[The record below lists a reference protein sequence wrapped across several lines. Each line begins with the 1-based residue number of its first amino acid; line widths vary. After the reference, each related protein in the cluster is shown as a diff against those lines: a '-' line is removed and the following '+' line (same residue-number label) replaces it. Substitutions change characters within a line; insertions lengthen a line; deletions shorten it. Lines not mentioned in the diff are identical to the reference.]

1 MKKTLKIIY
10 YVGLCFIG
18 FVTILL
24 VISAIPVPGNI
35 KLMVVQSGS
44 MEPKIKTGSIV
55 MIKPISDYKVGDIIT
70 FGPYSKT
77 KAPTTHRIFEI
88 KTLDGQSVYVTKGD
102 ANNAQDL
109 REITKGDILGKVL
122 FSVPYLGYAVEF
134 AKQPMGFILIIV
146 VPAVIIVGDEIRNI
160 WREVFK
166 LKNKKKDSE
175 QDSEITKL
183 KKEIDKLKKPKA
195 NE

>member
-10 YVGLCFIG
+10 YIGLGFIV

-24 VISAIPVPGNI
+24 VVSAIPVPGNI

-44 MEPKIKTGSIV
+44 MEPTIKTGSVV
-55 MIKPISDYKVGDIIT
+55 MVKPVKDYKVGDIIT

-109 REITKGDILGKVL
+109 REISKGDILGKVL
-122 FSVPYLGYAVEF
+122 FFVPYLGYAVEF
-134 AKQPMGFILIIV
+134 AKQPLGFILVIAI
-146 VPAVIIVGDEIRNI
+146 PAIIIVGDEIKNI
-160 WREVFK
+160 WQEVSK
-166 LKNKKKDSE
+166 LKNKKKDSD
-175 QDSEITKL
+175 QDKEITKL
-183 KKEIDKLKKPKA
+183 KEEINKLKEDKD
-195 NE
+195 